1 MTLVRILSIVAFLVL
16 VCGSIAVYR
25 HLRRTVE
32 DGDGVGDVNERG
44 PDGSS
49 DAGVLVGSV
58 GSPRRDDRRS

>member
-1 MTLVRILSIVAFLVL
+1 MTLVRILSIAAFLVL

-25 HLRRTVE
+25 HLRRKVE